1 MGRKR
6 IIGNH
11 KGLPQRWRF
20 KNGSYRYV
28 VPKGQEANWDG
39 KTEFTLGKNLAEA
52 HRTYAGRIA
61 VGLDNHIKTFG
72 QLIDR
77 YLLQVTP
84 AKSDATQTDE
94 IQIFR
99 KIRGMIGHNDVAVF
113 RPQHAYQMRDRI
125 QQEAIKG
132 SGETYANK
140 VMEKLKHLFS
150 KAIEWG
156 VIGEHPMIDSKF
168 KMFPKPKTSQI
179 SRAESIDQVWN
190 ALHRAV
196 PWMQLYV
203 RLKLLT
209 GLRQVD
215 LLSLTVRNI
224 TEEGLLVNLSKT
236 KYSSKK
242 ELLFEWNSELR
253 VVVDAIRSLPP
264 SSIHFFTTQ
273 EGKLYIKDGRST
285 TAFKSTWSR
294 WMDQLEKHTEIPK
307 FSERSIRNLV
317 GSEDDLQ
324 TASNRLGHTSTATTQ
339 RYYRQKP
346 SKVTPLELSN

>member
-1 MGRKR
+1 MGNKR
-6 IIGNH
+6 SIKKH
-11 KGLPQRWRF
+11 LGLPQGWRF
-20 KNGSYRYV
+20 KNGSYRYM
-28 VPKGQEANWDG
+28 VPKDQRSNWDG
-39 KTEFTLGKNLAEA
+39 KTEFTLGRTLPEA
-52 HRTYAGRIA
+52 YRTFAGRIA
-61 VGLDNHIKTFG
+61 IGMDTDIKTFA
-72 QLIDR
+72 QAIDR

-84 AKSDATQTDE
+84 NKSDATQTDE

-99 KIRGMIGHNDVAVF
+99 KIREMIGHNDVAVF

-125 QQEAIKG
+125 QQEATKG
-132 SGETYANK
+132 SGEIYANK

-156 VIGEHPMIDSKF
+156 VIDDHPMIDSKF

-179 SRAESIDQVWN
+179 SRAESIDQVWD
-190 ALHRAV
+190 ALPWTV
-196 PWMQLYV
+196 EWMQLYV
-203 RLKLLT
+203 RLKLMT

-215 LLSLTVRNI
+215 LLNLTKRNI
-224 TEEGLLVNLSKT
+224 TPDGLLITLSKT
-236 KYSSKK
+236 KNTSEK
-242 ELLFEWNSELR
+242 ELLFQWNPELKMI
-253 VVVDAIRSLPP
+253 VDAIRALPP

-294 WMDQLEKHTEIPK
+294 WMDQLAKHTNISK

-324 TASNRLGHTSTATTQ
+324 TASEKLGHASTTTTQ
-339 RYYRQKP
+339 QYYRRNRTN
-346 SKVTPLELSN
+346 VTPLQVS